1 MNGSLAAGFLPDL
14 IGLWVAALLT
24 LAVLSYVIQD
34 NPVFRLT
41 QYLFVGVSAGY
52 AAALAWNH
60 VLAPRIALLLRDPA
74 DAWPYAIMLA
84 LAALLLGR
92 GWQPTARLAGI
103 PLALLLGVG
112 AAVAIGGVLRGT
124 LVPQMAAS
132 IVSLAPIDYGGGLRG
147 WAFAL
152 DAAFMLLTTLAV
164 LAAYH
169 YRAGRTGAT
178 SLWTRLGRRV
188 GQFGRAMILLVLAAL
203 LAGAM
208 LSFFAAL
215 RGRFD
220 FIIYDWLG
228 SMRGLGG

>member
-1 MNGSLAAGFLPDL
+1 MSGSLATGSLPEL

-24 LAVLSYVIQD
+24 LAVMSFVIKD
-34 NPVFRLT
+34 NPVFRIT
-41 QYLFVGVSAGY
+41 QYLFVGISAGY

-60 VLAPRIALLLRDPA
+60 VLAPRIALLLREPA
-74 DAWPYAIMLA
+74 AAWPYAIMLA

-164 LAAYH
+164 LGAYH
-169 YRAGRTGAT
+169 YRAGQPGTNNV
-178 SLWTRLGRRV
+178 WNWLGRRV

-208 LSFFAAL
+208 LSFFSAL

-220 FIIYDWLG
+220 FLLFDWLG
-228 SMRGLGG
+228 SMSRPGG

>member
-1 MNGSLAAGFLPDL
+1 MNGSLALSSLPEI
-14 IGLWVAALLT
+14 IGIWIAALLT

-60 VLAPRIALLLRDPA
+60 ILAPRIALLLRDPSG
-74 DAWPYAIMLA
+74 AWPYSLMLA

-132 IVSLAPIDYGGGLRG
+132 IVSLALVDYGGGLRG

-152 DAAFMLLTTLAV
+152 DAAFMLVTTLAV
-164 LAAYH
+164 LAAYR
-169 YRAGRTGAT
+169 YRAAAPGANA
-178 SLWTRLGRRV
+178 LWHRLERHV

-208 LSFFAAL
+208 LSFFSAL
-215 RGRFD
+215 RGRLD
-220 FIIYDWLG
+220 FFLYDWLG
-228 SMRGLGG
+228 SMLGLGG